1 MKKLSFNLELVFL
14 FVCEIL
20 IGIVLLINPIGFAN
34 LSIQIFGIALII
46 SGIFSGIGYIRSDP
60 RRAMHRLKLFKALAF

>member
-46 SGIFSGIGYIRSDP
+46 SNIFSSYGYVPVQISS
-60 RRAMHRLKLFKALAF
+60 LTIIFYIFLY